1 MNKKLIF
8 TSLATTALLA
18 ACTSEELVPQA
29 NEVAD
34 VLASRPKIDVAFNL
48 NAPATRMQGFGTG
61 IGGDNFRIGFTKED
75 ELGAVLVDQG
85 KANPANY
92 YDLVTSNTHIGNNR
106 FEYKEDKGKFETAG
120 TMCVGAWLFYAQF
133 NEANT
138 RNRGAIEYEIPIVQ
152 EYAQDFTKMA
162 EKDFRF
168 TPIVNLSGYDDGYF
182 NDFNLPTI
190 SAYTYANVK
199 LTFPKAVKVQKLV
212 LKPYQDGTTGGP
224 LQIGGTNYDPFSSK
238 YALNVPG
245 GLSKAVAQLN
255 QKFPWN
261 YAIDAKG
268 NKLWYYSMQDCLDDQ
283 ADKLLAKDNYIQA
296 TVATGKDEQLIAL
309 NCLEA
314 NLEADKNFQAYMLI
328 PSGKYDGIRLY
339 AYTDQGVYAYNIND
353 ENEAATEKERKEN
366 TKFTYNKDESHI
378 TLKREQVS
386 LHNIKAL
393 EGDYAATKA
402 IAMTEVKT
410 NADLQKAQETEGT
423 VVISQKD
430 LKAVIDGISNKGTMN
445 VRVLGNMV
453 EITEEI
459 AEAIA
464 AKESKIGDIQVVFD
478 KSINVIGTPEGYNL
492 TDITFNGGAV
502 LKTGTVNIDE
512 HIDIPANQTF
522 TVNSGATL
530 NVNKVAY
537 KLMDGNKIKEQY
549 FYTNFQNN
557 GTMKLDVV
565 NLTIGSIT
573 NNGTLNVEKPATVT
587 TITNNAK
594 KTITVNAKL
603 NTTVKNSGNIT
614 NNADTLNIV
623 GAQSG
628 NHGTIV
634 NNKTIHIK
642 SATLLNSGTI
652 ENKSGAKIIS
662 GEATQNNALLNNT
675 GTIENDGFLYCYNG
689 ENFIYN
695 VGIIN
700 ANAGSTTYITRNS
713 IKAEYDYRDADGNEV
728 KGVATNGIYTEGDNT
743 LRQKLGTINM
753 ENRDEDI
760 SVTTPQYQ
768 GYLTYTAKATD
779 TFTTTKTGDKFNKLI
794 LTAESKEVS
803 VNYQRVKYIVS
814 STPKLN
820 IKNMKLQELTFKTDC
835 TLSTDGATVAYF
847 EIASKEN
854 IVKIPTENVITIENV
869 ITNTTSITTAEINNN
884 GTLLVGGDL
893 WAPTYSDCPT
903 KGIFASGDG
912 TKTAFHWGE
921 SNNNPK

>member
-8 TSLATTALLA
+8 SSLATTALLA

-34 VLASRPKIDVAFNL
+34 VLASRPKIDVAFGVDV
-48 NAPATRMQGFGTG
+48 PATRMQGFGTG
-61 IGGDNFRIGFTKED
+61 KDGDNFRIGFTKED
-75 ELGAVLVDQG
+75 KLGAVLVDKG
-85 KANPANY
+85 LPTNY
-92 YDLVTSNTHIGNNR
+92 YELVTNNTHIGNNR
-106 FEYKEDKGKFETAG
+106 FDFDETIGENGKFVTTG
-120 TMCVGAWLFYAQF
+120 TMCVGAWLFYAKF

-138 RNRGAIEYEIPIVQ
+138 DHRGAIEYEIPVVQ

-162 EKDFRF
+162 ENDFRF
-168 TPIVNLSGYDDGYF
+168 SPIVNLKGQDDGYF
-182 NDFNLPTI
+182 DFELPTI
-190 SAYTYANVK
+190 SAYTYANIK
-199 LTFPKAVKVQKLV
+199 LTFPNAVKVQKLV
-212 LKPYQDGTTGGP
+212 LKPYQDGTTSGP

-245 GLSKAVAQLN
+245 GLSEAVATLDN
-255 QKFPWN
+255 SFNPKDGHGHTTAKACLTAQKN
-261 YAIDAKG
+261 
-268 NKLWYYSMQDCLDDQ
+268 
-283 ADKLLAKDNYIQA
+283 KLLAKDNYIQA
-296 TVATGKDEQLIAL
+296 TVATGEDEQLIAL

-314 NLEADKNFQAYMLI
+314 NLEANKEFQAYMLI

-353 ENEAATEKERKEN
+353 ENEAATAKEREDK
-366 TKFTYNKDESHI
+366 KFDYSKDESHI

-453 EITEEI
+453 MITKDI
-459 AEAIA
+459 ADAIA
-464 AKESKIGDIQVVFD
+464 AKIAKVGDIQVVFD
-478 KSINVIGTPEGYNL
+478 KEIVVEGTNEGYDLKN
-492 TDITFNGGAV
+492 ITFNGGAV
-502 LKTGTVNIDE
+502 LTKGTVNIDE
-512 HIDIPANQTF
+512 EIDIPAKQTF

-537 KLMDGNKIKEQY
+537 KLMDGNKIIEQY
-549 FYTNFQNN
+549 FYTSFQNN
-557 GTMKLDVV
+557 GTMNLDVDK
-565 NLTIGSIT
+565 LTIGSIT
-573 NNGTLNVEKPATVT
+573 NNGTLNVEQPATVT
-587 TITNNAK
+587 TITNKAK
-594 KTITVNAKL
+594 KTITVKADL
-603 NTTVKNSGNIT
+603 NTSVTNNGVIT
-614 NNADTLNIV
+614 NNADALNIT
-623 GAQSG
+623 GAESTNSG
-628 NHGTIV
+628 KIV
-634 NNKTIHIK
+634 NNNVMHIK
-642 SATLLNSGTI
+642 STTLSNTGTI

-662 GEATQNNALLNNT
+662 GEATQDNALLNNT

-689 ENFIYN
+689 KNFIYN

-713 IKAEYDYRDADGNEV
+713 IKAEYDYIDADKNEV
-728 KGVATNGIYTEGDNT
+728 KGVATNGSYTEGTDT

-779 TFTTTKTGDKFNKLI
+779 TFTSTKTGDKFNKLI

-820 IKNMKLQELTFKTDC
+820 INKMKLQELTFKTDC
-835 TLSTDGATVAYF
+835 TLSTDDATVAYF
-847 EIASKEN
+847 EIASEEN
-854 IVKIPTENVITIENV
+854 IVKIPTENVITINDV
-869 ITNTTSITTAEINNN
+869 KNSDANPTSVTTAEINNK

-893 WAPTYSDCPT
+893 WAPTISECPEN
-903 KGIFASGDG
+903 GIFASGDG

-921 SNNNPK
+921 PEI

>member
-34 VLASRPKIDVAFNL
+34 VLASRPKIDVAFGVDV
-48 NAPATRMQGFGTG
+48 PATRMQGFGTG
-61 IGGDNFRIGFTKED
+61 QDGNYFRIGFTKED
-75 ELGAVLVDQG
+75 KLGAVLVDQG
-85 KANPANY
+85 NANPANY

-106 FEYKEDKGKFETAG
+106 FDFDETIGENGKFVTTG

-138 RNRGAIEYEIPIVQ
+138 KNRGAIEYEIPVVQ

-162 EKDFRF
+162 ENDFRF
-168 TPIVNLSGYDDGYF
+168 SPIVNLTGYDDGYF

-245 GLSKAVAQLN
+245 GLSEAVAQLN
-255 QKFPWN
+255 KTFPWN
-261 YAIDAKG
+261 YANDAKG
-268 NKLWYYSMQDCLDDQ
+268 NKLWYYTMQDCLDDQ

-314 NLEADKNFQAYMLI
+314 NLEANKEFQAYMLI

-386 LHNIKAL
+386 LHNIKDL
-393 EGDYAATKA
+393 KGEYAETKA

-453 EITEEI
+453 KITKEI
-459 AEAIA
+459 ADAIA
-464 AKESKIGDIQVVFD
+464 AKEDKIGDIQVVFD
-478 KSINVIGTPEGYNL
+478 KSIDVVGTPEGYNL

-502 LKTGTVNIDE
+502 LTTGTVNIDE
-512 HIDIPANQTF
+512 HIDIPAKQTF
-522 TVNSGATL
+522 TVKSGATL

-537 KLMDGNKIKEQY
+537 KLMKGDKIIEQY

-557 GTMKLDVV
+557 GTMNLDVD

-573 NNGTLNVEKPATVT
+573 NNGTLNVEKTATVT

-594 KTITVNAKL
+594 KTITVNADL
-603 NTTVKNSGNIT
+603 NTSVTNSGVIT
-614 NNADTLNIV
+614 NNADALNIT
-623 GAQSG
+623 GAESKNSG
-628 NHGTIV
+628 KIV
-634 NNKTIHIK
+634 NKNVMHIK
-642 SATLLNSGTI
+642 STTLSNTGTI
-652 ENKSGAKIIS
+652 ENNEKAKIIS
-662 GEATQNNALLNNT
+662 GEARTNDALLNNT
-675 GTIENDGFLYCYNG
+675 GTIENSGYLYCYNG
-689 ENFIYN
+689 KNFIYN
-695 VGIIN
+695 VGTIN
-700 ANAGSTTYITRNS
+700 AKSGSTTYITRNS
-713 IKAEYDYRDADGNEV
+713 ITSEYKVA
-728 KGVATNGIYTEGDNT
+728 ATNGTYEETVDGEVVT
-743 LRQKLGTINM
+743 KKQKLGTINM
-753 ENRDEDI
+753 DSRDEDI
-760 SVTTPQYQ
+760 SVTTADFQ
-768 GYLTYTAKATD
+768 GYLTYTAKTTD
-779 TFTTTKTGDKFNKLI
+779 TFTGSKSGDKFNKLI
-794 LTAESKEVS
+794 FTEDSKEVE
-803 VNYQRVKYIVS
+803 VNYSRVKYIVS

-820 IKNMKLQELTFKTDC
+820 INKMQLQELTFNTDC
-835 TLSTDGATVAYF
+835 TLSTNGATVAYL
-847 EIASKEN
+847 EIAKDK
-854 IVKIPTENVITIENV
+854 IVKIPTENVITIDNV
-869 ITNTTSITTAEINNN
+869 TTNITSETNVQINNN

-893 WAPTYSDCPT
+893 WAPNIEECPE

-921 SNNNPK
+921 PQNNIK